1 MQRPLL
7 RATFEQV
14 PLLYDRARPN
24 YPAQVF
30 DDLVALARLPE
41 AARILE
47 IGCGTGQ
54 ATLPLAEL
62 GFQITCVELGEQLAA
77 IARGKLARFPA
88 VEVINADFETWQP
101 ERAEFDGVFAFTAFH
116 WIDPDVRYAKAAML
130 LRDQGILGVVAT
142 EHVLPPDGDDFF
154 LEVQEDYE
162 AVVPDDPATKA
173 GAPKP
178 PDAIPDLSEE
188 ISASGYSAP
197 LPCAAI
203 SGALPTRPT
212 STSPSSTH
220 TPAIAP
226 LTTTHA
232 NACILGCF
240 GGSRRAP
247 SARFGRRTWRCSTS
261 PNGCRQWL
269 LPLVVLSRADRQDR
283 LPNAHH
289 DRSASASRRCSHRVH
304 RPE

>member
-188 ISASGYSAP
+188 ISASGYFRTIAVRRYLWSVAYTADEYIAV
-197 LPCAAI
+197 LNTY
-203 SGALPTRPT
+203 SSHRALDDDTRERLHSRMLRRVQTRPECKVRKT
-212 STSPSSTH
+212 YL
-220 TPAIAP
+220 AMLNVAE
-226 LTTTHA
+226 
-232 NACILGCF
+232 
-240 GGSRRAP
+240 
-247 SARFGRRTWRCSTS
+247 
-261 PNGCRQWL
+261 
-269 LPLVVLSRADRQDR
+269 R
-283 LPNAHH
+283 L
-289 DRSASASRRCSHRVH
+289 
-304 RPE
+304 